1 MSEWRAA
8 YTNDYGE
15 YEITF
20 ESKDR
25 AKTKAVEKVCCAI
38 MDGLVKSPDDVV
50 IGARPKGKW
59 ILHDDGSGTCD
70 QCRRRHAA
78 VWGDDNWDHYCP
90 SCGANMEGVV
100 CQDG

>member
-1 MSEWRAA
+1 MSGWRAA

-50 IGARPKGKW
+50 IGARPKGRWK
-59 ILHDDGSGTCD
+59 LHDDGSGTCGHCGIRQKNVYD
-70 QCRRRHAA
+70 
-78 VWGDDNWDHYCP
+78 DDNWNHYC
-90 SCGANMEGVV
+90 SYCGARMEV
-100 CQDG
+100 

>member
-38 MDGLVKSPDDVV
+38 IDGLVKSPEDVIV
-50 IGARPKGKW
+50 GARPKGKW
-59 ILHDDGSGTCD
+59 EFIDGEWTDYECSECGSQST
-70 QCRRRHAA
+70 QESL
-78 VWGDDNWDHYCP
+78 YCP
-90 SCGANMEGVV
+90 SCGARMEETV
-100 CQDG
+100 CRDG

>member
-1 MSEWRAA
+1 MSGWRAA

-20 ESKDR
+20 ESKDK

-59 ILHDDGSGTCD
+59 E
-70 QCRRRHAA
+70 Q
-78 VWGDDNWDHYCP
+78 WGDTDCWLCSECKYEVVLSDFTPAELDMHHCP
-90 SCGANMEGVV
+90 NCGAEMKE
-100 CQDG
+100 